1 MREKPAIGYLVLVVI
16 GTLVAFGVLWAII
29 ALWA

>member
-16 GTLVAFGVLWAII
+16 GTLVAFAILWVII
-29 ALWA
+29 AIWL